1 MEKAYFSEPSGPF
14 FSACFFRVVSDL
26 KGFEYLQR
34 PCGGI
39 ILKLSVSLEFFMRMD
54 KEYAN
59 MKKFKNSLFSETLE
73 KVLYFSRWLFK

>member
-1 MEKAYFSEPSGPF
+1 MEKAYFSEPLSPF

-34 PCGGI
+34 HRGGI

-54 KEYAN
+54 KEYVN
-59 MKKFKNSLFSETLE
+59 MKKFKNSPLSEILE
-73 KVLYFSRWLFK
+73 KALCFSRWLFK